1 MLRILKI
8 MEDFNND
15 IESHPSPN
23 DNEFRAYRAKMEN
36 VIKEGFSRCDSE
48 RWLKVIPQM
57 IAIMDVQHLD
67 LQRKFFRIFNIF
79 ELV

>member
-15 IESHPSPN
+15 IESHPRPN
-23 DNEFRAYRAKMEN
+23 DTEFSDYRGKMEE
-36 VIKEGFSRCDSE
+36 VINEGFSRCDSE

-67 LQRKFFRIFNIF
+67 LQRKTYSVF
-79 ELV
+79 